1 MGLNPVKITNNN
13 TLEIQNQIR
22 QKSQEANNSDSLRTA
37 KIAHD
42 IIEEELSPENAN
54 DLYFYGDTSGFKTYR
69 FNGKL
74 NQGEDHLGSNFDM
87 VV

>member
-1 MGLNPVKITNNN
+1 MGLDPVKIADNKN
-13 TLEIQNQIR
+13 LDIQNQIR
-22 QKSQEANNSDSLRTA
+22 QKSQEANGSDLLKTA

-42 IIEEELSPENAN
+42 VVEEELSAESVN
-54 DLYFYGDTSGFKTYR
+54 DLFFYGDTTGFKTYR